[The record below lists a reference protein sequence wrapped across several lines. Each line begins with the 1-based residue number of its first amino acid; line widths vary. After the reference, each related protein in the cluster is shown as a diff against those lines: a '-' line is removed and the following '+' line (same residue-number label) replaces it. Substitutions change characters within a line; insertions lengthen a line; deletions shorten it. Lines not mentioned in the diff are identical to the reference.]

1 MNKILTVFLAIV
13 SMVLVACVSLGPS
26 DGKNE
31 ISVSG
36 DAEKSVSPDKAE
48 IFLGVNTNH
57 SSAENA
63 QNENSRITTA
73 VIDALKRE
81 GVAAEDIETL
91 NYNLYPN
98 YVWNPKTGE
107 QEQKGY
113 VVSNTIKITTTDF
126 AKVGKLLQVSVDAGA
141 NQIQSV
147 QFSLTKA
154 RENEIKK
161 EVLAEA
167 TSSARGKA
175 EAIAEGL
182 GARLGSIKRV
192 QESNVYFTPY
202 IYGRDIALAEAKVA
216 ASAPPISPQKA
227 TVTASVTVVYEIR

>member
-1 MNKILTVFLAIV
+1 MNRKMIMILAIMSVFL
-13 SMVLVACVSLGPS
+13 SACVQLGPS
-26 DGKNE
+26 EGKNE
-31 ISVSG
+31 VSVQG
-36 DAEKSVSPDKAE
+36 DAERSVSPDKAE

-73 VIDALKRE
+73 VVEALKRE
-81 GVAAEDIETL
+81 GIAAADIETL

-98 YVWNPKTGE
+98 YVYDPNTGE
-107 QEQKGY
+107 QQQKGY
-113 VVSNTIKITTTDF
+113 VVQNTIKITTTDF
-126 AKVGKLLQVSVDAGA
+126 TKVGKLLQVSVDAGA

-147 QFSLTKA
+147 QFSLTKT

-167 TSSARGKA
+167 TSSAREKA

-182 GARLGSIKRV
+182 GAKLGSLKRV
-192 QESNVYFTPY
+192 SESNVYFTPY
-202 IYGRDIALAEAKVA
+202 FYDRAIGVAEAKVGA
-216 ASAPPISPQKA
+216 VPPISPQKA